1 MFIET
6 SALSNNNVRDAFE
19 ILLQE
24 IYNQRQKMP
33 QSKPFNPLKL
43 DGTTDPGQPT
53 KSGCC

>member
-6 SALSNNNVRDAFE
+6 SAVGNNNVRDAFE

-33 QSKPFNPLKL
+33 KQPPKNPIVIDENNSATEK
-43 DGTTDPGQPT
+43 
-53 KSGCC
+53 KSCC